1 ILKTISKMMKEWA
14 EFFFDPKRIESEDDG
29 MKDAQYLWTKL
40 SSSEQIKAQ
49 IRAREKY
56 EMDKASEI
64 ATAKN
69 EGLIEGEK
77 KGENKAKKELA
88 LNMKNQGF
96 DNMMIAKCLNIS
108 IEALQKLFV

>member
-1 ILKTISKMMKEWA
+1 
-14 EFFFDPKRIESEDDG
+14 
-29 MKDAQYLWTKL
+29 

-77 KGENKAKKELA
+77 KGIEKGLIEGEKKGIQKGKQEGLIEGEKKGKNEAKKELA
-88 LNMKNQGF
+88 QNMRNQGF
-96 DNMMIAKCLNIS
+96 EDTVITKCLNIN
-108 IEALQKLFV
+108 IEELNKLLA